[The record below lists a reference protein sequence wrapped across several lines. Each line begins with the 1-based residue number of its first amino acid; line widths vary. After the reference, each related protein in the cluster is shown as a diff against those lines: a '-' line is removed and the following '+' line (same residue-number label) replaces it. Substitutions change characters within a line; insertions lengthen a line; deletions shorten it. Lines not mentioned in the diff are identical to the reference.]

1 MTERPLILNLAP
13 TGMVPT
19 REMSEHVPLQPD
31 EVVADVLRCAE
42 QGITVA
48 HVHARDENDEP
59 THSKD
64 VYARI
69 ISGIR
74 EQRPDLVLCVSTSGR
89 RVPDFAPRAEV
100 LDLDGDLAPDMASL
114 TLSSLNFPRQASVNA
129 PDVVVALAERMSER
143 GIRPEVEI
151 FDLGMVAVLRKLQE
165 RNVIGAPAQV
175 NLLFGN
181 LATAQAEL
189 PDIGALVGR
198 LPPET
203 IWSLA
208 GLGASQLPVAGIAA
222 AAAPGVRIGLED
234 NLWLDPNRTLT
245 ATNLDLVGRVHTLAE
260 TQGRAI
266 MTPTEFRAALG
277 LPSPLG

>member
-1 MTERPLILNLAP
+1 MILNLAP

-19 REMSEHVPLQPD
+19 REMSEHVPLQPA

-48 HVHARDENDEP
+48 HLHARDEHDEP

-74 EQRPDLVLCVSTSGR
+74 EQRPDLVLCVSCSGR

-100 LDLDGDLAPDMASL
+100 LDLEGDLAPDMASL

-151 FDLGMVAVLRKLQE
+151 FDIGMVAVLRRLQE
-165 RNVIGAPAQV
+165 RGVLGAPAQV

-181 LATAQAEL
+181 LATAQADL

-198 LPPET
+198 LPAGT

-208 GLGASQLPVAGIAA
+208 GLGAAQLPVAGIAV

-234 NLWLDPNRTLT
+234 NLWLDAKRTLP
-245 ATNLDLVGRVHTLAE
+245 ATNLELVGRVHALAE
-260 TQGRAI
+260 TQGRTI
-266 MTPTEFRAALG
+266 MTPAELRTALG
-277 LPSPLG
+277 LPQR

>member
-1 MTERPLILNLAP
+1 VTPPPLLLNLAP

-19 REMSEHVPLQPD
+19 RKMSPHVPLQPD

-48 HVHARDENDEP
+48 HLHARDQRDDP

-89 RVPDFAPRAEV
+89 VVPDFGPRAEV
-100 LDLDGDLAPDMASL
+100 LELQGDLAPDMASL

-129 PDVVVALAERMSER
+129 PDVVIALAERMKER
-143 GIRPEVEI
+143 GIRAEAEI
-151 FDLGMVAVLRKLQE
+151 FDLGMVAVLRKLRE
-165 RNVIGAPAQV
+165 RGVLGAPAQV

-181 LATAQAEL
+181 LATAQADL
-189 PDIGALVGR
+189 QDIGALVGR
-198 LPPET
+198 LPADT

-208 GLGASQLPVAGIAA
+208 GIGAAQLPVAAIAA

-234 NLWLDPNRTLT
+234 NLWLDDERTLT
-245 ATNLDLVGRVHTLAE
+245 ATNAELVGRVHALAE
-260 TQGRAI
+260 IQGRAI
-266 MTPTEFRAALG
+266 MAPSELRALLG
-277 LPSPLG
+277 LPRR

>member
-1 MTERPLILNLAP
+1 MSERPLILNLAP

-19 REMSEHVPLQPD
+19 REMSEHVPLQPA

-48 HVHARDENDEP
+48 HLHARDEHDEP

-64 VYARI
+64 AYARI

-74 EQRPDLVLCVSTSGR
+74 EQRPDLVLCVSCSGR
-89 RVPDFAPRAEV
+89 RAPEFAPRAEV
-100 LDLDGDLAPDMASL
+100 LDLDGDLAPDTASL

-143 GIRPEVEI
+143 GIRPELEI
-151 FDLGMVAVLRKLQE
+151 FDLGMVALLGWMLE
-165 RNVIGAPAQV
+165 RGILDVPAQA

-181 LATAQAEL
+181 LATAQGDL

-198 LPPET
+198 LPAGT

-208 GLGASQLPVAGIAA
+208 GLGATQLPVAGVAA

-234 NLWLDPNRTLT
+234 NLWLDAERTQP
-245 ATNLDLVGRVHTLAE
+245 ATNLDLVGRVHALAE
-260 TQGRAI
+260 AQGRTI
-266 MTPTEFRAALG
+266 MTPAELRTKLG
-277 LPSPLG
+277 LLQR